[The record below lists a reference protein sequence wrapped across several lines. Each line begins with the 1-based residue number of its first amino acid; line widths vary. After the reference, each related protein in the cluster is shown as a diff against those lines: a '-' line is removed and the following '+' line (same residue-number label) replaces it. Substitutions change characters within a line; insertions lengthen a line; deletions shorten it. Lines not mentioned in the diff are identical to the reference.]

1 MKRDSAMRERIEIR
15 VTREEKERIHKRME
29 SMGIRSMSAYVRKM
43 ALDGYCV
50 RLDLG
55 AMRET
60 VRLLS
65 YSSKNL
71 NQYTKLAH
79 ESGSIYGADIEDLR
93 ERLNEIYGSAKD
105 MMAKLAKL

>member
-1 MKRDSAMRERIEIR
+1 MKRDNAMRERIEIR
-15 VTREEKERIHKRME
+15 VTREEKKKIIERMQ
-29 SMGIRSMSAYVRKM
+29 SMGIRNVSAFMRKM

-50 RLDLG
+50 RLDLS

-79 ESGSIYGADIEDLR
+79 ERGSVYEADIEDLR
-93 ERLNEIYGSAKD
+93 ERLDEIYGQAKE

>member
-1 MKRDSAMRERIEIR
+1 MRERIEIR
-15 VTREEKERIHKRME
+15 VTREEKEKILKRME
-29 SMGIRSMSAYVRKM
+29 SMGIHNISSFMRKM

-50 RLDLG
+50 RLDLS
-55 AMRET
+55 ALRET

-93 ERLNEIYGSAKD
+93 ERLDEIYGLSKE
-105 MMAKLAKL
+105 MMARLAKL